1 MTSARVLCKHEDC
14 IFYKKNTIMSMQ
26 VFLLD
31 ANVKI
36 VNRGKPLANRETSM
50 TSGHYVLNAPSYP
63 EVLLDLFHVVVVGQG
78 GGSCTERRGI
88 AIMIFCLSCAV
99 LFSARECSIGNI
111 AITAKNR

>member
-1 MTSARVLCKHEDC
+1 M
-14 IFYKKNTIMSMQ
+14 
-26 VFLLD
+26 
-31 ANVKI
+31 
-36 VNRGKPLANRETSM
+36 
-50 TSGHYVLNAPSYP
+50 LNAPSYP

-111 AITAKNR
+111 AITAKTDKTTSPDFFYLKINITVVSLIASCYIAKNAAFEPTTATYY